1 MTDPGPDRFPVTR
14 PSLVEQLA
22 APDPVA
28 RERALVRWA
37 EAYAHPLYKYLR
49 LHHRRSVEEAE
60 ELSQAFFTHVLDS
73 TILADFDP
81 ARAKFRT
88 WLRLCLDRFL
98 ASRAEWEGRKK
109 RGGDRVI
116 ESLDVPAAE
125 AELAQCKSPTQ
136 DSPEAIFE
144 REWVRELF
152 SRAVES
158 LERECRQGDAI
169 VDFEIFRKYDLEGQE
184 SSPRATYE
192 SVAAELDISVSRV
205 TNTLHRMRSRLRSE
219 IEARLAET
227 CGSPE
232 EARAEAREWFGG
244 RGT

>member
-1 MTDPGPDRFPVTR
+1 MPDPGPDRFPVTR
-14 PSLVEQLA
+14 PSLVEQLSA
-22 APDPVA
+22 SDPVA
-28 RERALVRWA
+28 RRQALVRWA

-60 ELSQAFFTHVLDS
+60 DLSQAFFAHVLDS

-81 ARAKFRT
+81 ERAKFRT
-88 WLRLCLDRFL
+88 WLRLCLDRFV
-98 ASRAEWEGRKK
+98 ASRAEFEGRKK

-116 ESLDVPAAE
+116 QSLDVPTAE
-125 AELAQCKSPTQ
+125 AELAQSKSPTR
-136 DSPEAIFE
+136 DAPEAIFE

-158 LERECRQGDAI
+158 LERDYRQGDAI

-184 SSPRATYE
+184 SSPPATYE
-192 SVAAELDISVSRV
+192 SVAGDLGVSVSRV
-205 TNTLHRMRSRLRSE
+205 TNALHRMRARLRTE

-244 RGT
+244 RET